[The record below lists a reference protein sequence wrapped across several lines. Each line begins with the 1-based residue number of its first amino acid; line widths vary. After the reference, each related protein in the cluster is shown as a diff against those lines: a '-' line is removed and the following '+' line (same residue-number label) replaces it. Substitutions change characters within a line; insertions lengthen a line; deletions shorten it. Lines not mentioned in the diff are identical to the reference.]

1 MVVIGCPGRAWT
13 QRGYGGIGRR
23 YRLKP
28 EQNFEPFLKNQKSE
42 SSQIQRNDFW
52 GFGLK
57 PEAA

>member
-1 MVVIGCPGRAWT
+1 MVVIGRPGRAWT

-42 SSQIQRNDFW
+42 SSQIQRNACRQSR
-52 GFGLK
+52 K
-57 PEAA
+57 